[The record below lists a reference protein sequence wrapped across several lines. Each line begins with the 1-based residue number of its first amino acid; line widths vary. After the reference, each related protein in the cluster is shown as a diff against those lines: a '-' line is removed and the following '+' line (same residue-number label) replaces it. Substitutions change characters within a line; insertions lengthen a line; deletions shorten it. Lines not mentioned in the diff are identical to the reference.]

1 MGHYVFG
8 ECTRLTS
15 IEVQSDNSNYSSEN
29 GVLYNK
35 DKTIL
40 LIWPAGKTDSFI
52 IPSSV
57 ASIGDN
63 AFSGCRGLTSINIP
77 SSITDMGRY
86 AFYNCNELTSVT
98 IPSSVT
104 SIKDGTFA
112 GCSKLT
118 SINIPSSVTNIGNY
132 AFSFCIGLTS
142 IIIPSSVANIGEHA
156 FCDCSGLTSL
166 TIPSSVTNIGKC
178 AFANCTLK
186 PLLFYAKTPHN
197 YTYCF
202 NDLNRTSTIFAYS
215 SEINAIQNYW
225 HGTVVDIEIPYA
237 INIPIIYLCGV
248 SFNFVAYEHMSVT
261 LLSVKIGN
269 NNTPYKEIEPDENGL
284 YTVTGLDINTTYN
297 IEVTYQNANGEISSF
312 VKEIMTQNPTIPQIK
327 KIKTTQTT
335 ATIWVEAKSD
345 KTYTPKIRYEFNGK
359 NNNCIDNKITL
370 SNLIPGKSYPIK
382 IFADYNIT
390 LSKSATVMTNSLNP
404 AITLQKINPTSISLA
419 GSYTIDDA
427 HVSETG
433 FQEQYTGDLFTLTN
447 LDPNT
452 TYTVSYYVKTREGS
466 NETTSQTF
474 TTPALEL
481 TTLQPRCVSSS
492 CAIVAAST
500 NISEEETNV
509 GFQWKKYDAP
519 ASLKPNEGYSAIYD
533 GQLEGYIRN
542 LQPTSYYNVRAFY
555 KSAAGNYYYGA
566 WVTFDPSDFSYFEP
580 TVHTYAAEAVT
591 ANSARVK
598 GYVLA
603 GTDEIE
609 EQGFEYWPTGTDES
623 QAKSVRA
630 TKAET
635 ETDGIQ
641 TVFATGQVM
650 TAELRDLR
658 SATTYCL
665 RAFVKTAA
673 GKTYG
678 EEQTFTTPG
687 LPTDI
692 TEAATSTTTPT
703 VEGYYDLNGR
713 KFNAPQRGINIIRYS
728 NGTTRKIVVR

>member
-1 MGHYVFG
+1 MKAKRLLLLLFTVLYFG
-8 ECTRLTS
+8 TNISAIPVNINGIAYNISTSEKTAEVVGPSTYYKGDIVIPSSFDYEGENYTVTSIGENAFSFCSSLTS
-15 IEVQSDNSNYSSEN
+15 ITIPNSVIIIKRAAFLGCSS
-29 GVLYNK
+29 
-35 DKTIL
+35 
-40 LIWPAGKTDSFI
+40 
-52 IPSSV
+52 
-57 ASIGDN
+57 
-63 AFSGCRGLTSINIP
+63 LTSI
-77 SSITDMGRY
+77 
-86 AFYNCNELTSVT
+86 T
-98 IPSSVT
+98 IPNAVT
-104 SIKDGTFA
+104 SIKQIAFA
-112 GCSKLT
+112 SCSRLAT
-118 SINIPSSVTNIGNY
+118 ITIPNSVTD
-132 AFSFCIGLTS
+132 
-142 IIIPSSVANIGEHA
+142 IGEFA
-156 FCDCSGLTSL
+156 FNYCSNLKSIYLRNSKDLVSSGLTKNSFTGINGNCIL
-166 TIPSSVTNIGKC
+166 YIPVG
-178 AFANCTLK
+178 LK
-186 PLLFYAKTPHN
+186 
-197 YTYCF
+197 
-202 NDLNRTSTIFAYS
+202 D
-215 SEINAIQNYW
+215 
-225 HGTVVDIEIPYA
+225 
-237 INIPIIYLCGV
+237 
-248 SFNFVAYEHMSVT
+248 
-261 LLSVKIGN
+261 
-269 NNTPYKEIEPDENGL
+269 
-284 YTVTGLDINTTYN
+284 
-297 IEVTYQNANGEISSF
+297 
-312 VKEIMTQNPTIPQIK
+312 
-327 KIKTTQTT
+327 
-335 ATIWVEAKSD
+335 
-345 KTYTPKIRYEFNGK
+345 RYER
-359 NNNCIDNKITL
+359 
-370 SNLIPGKSYPIK
+370 SNLKQQFSKIEEMNFLIKSVESNGIPTPTGG
-382 IFADYNIT
+382 
-390 LSKSATVMTNSLNP
+390 LSLKGTCTEDFTHIA
-404 AITLQKINPTSISLA
+404 
-419 GSYTIDDA
+419 
-427 HVSETG
+427 ETG
-433 FQEQYTGDLFTLTN
+433 FEGFGTGDSIMIWSLEPGVLN
-447 LDPNT
+447 NIAYYAIADDG
-452 TYTVSYYVKTREGS
+452 YREDKIITV
-466 NETTSQTF
+466 

-492 CAIVAAST
+492 CAIVAATT

-555 KSAAGNYYYGA
+555 KSAAGNYYYGD

-630 TKAET
+630 AKAEA

-665 RAFVKTAA
+665 RAFVKTAT

-692 TEAATSTTTPT
+692 TDAATSTTAPT

-713 KFNAPQRGINIIRYS
+713 KFEAPQRGINIIRYS

>member
-1 MGHYVFG
+1 MENSFTVPDFVTDIGSGAFAGY
-8 ECTRLTS
+8 CNLT
-15 IEVQSDNSNYSSEN
+15 
-29 GVLYNK
+29 
-35 DKTIL
+35 TI
-40 LIWPAGKTDSFI
+40 IVPNT
-52 IPSSV
+52 V
-57 ASIGDN
+57 THIGDL
-63 AFSGCRGLTSINIP
+63 AFSGCSSLSSITIPNSITYIGRATFSGCNGLTSIILP
-77 SSITDMGRY
+77 SSITSIGES
-86 AFYNCNELTSVT
+86 AFSYCNGLTSVILPSSITSIGESAFSNCDNLTSVT
-98 IPSSVT
+98 IPNSVIQLGNYAF
-104 SIKDGTFA
+104 SQ
-112 GCSKLT
+112 CSKLT
-118 SINIPSSVTNIGNY
+118 SISLRNTKDLLSSGLSNSTFYGINTNCILYVPMGLKEKYEQSIHKQHFSQIEEMDFLIKSIEVNGN
-132 AFSFCIGLTS
+132 LTPTGCL
-142 IIIPSSVANIGEHA
+142 ILRGICTEDFANIIE
-156 FCDCSGLTSL
+156 SGFKNFGQEDS
-166 TIPSSVTNIGKC
+166 I
-178 AFANCTLK
+178 TLK
-186 PLLFYAKTPHN
+186 SLDPGKEFN
-197 YTYCF
+197 ITY
-202 NDLNRTSTIFAYS
+202 
-215 SEINAIQNYW
+215 
-225 HGTVVDIEIPYA
+225 YA
-237 INIPIIYLCGV
+237 I
-248 SFNFVAYEHMSVT
+248 
-261 LLSVKIGN
+261 
-269 NNTPYKEIEPDENGL
+269 
-284 YTVTGLDINTTYN
+284 
-297 IEVTYQNANGEISSF
+297 
-312 VKEIMTQNPTIPQIK
+312 
-327 KIKTTQTT
+327 
-335 ATIWVEAKSD
+335 SD
-345 KTYTPKIRYEFNGK
+345 DGYREEK
-359 NNNCIDNKITL
+359 TL
-370 SNLIPGKSYPIK
+370 S
-382 IFADYNIT
+382 
-390 LSKSATVMTNSLNP
+390 
-404 AITLQKINPTSISLA
+404 
-419 GSYTIDDA
+419 
-427 HVSETG
+427 
-433 FQEQYTGDLFTLTN
+433 
-447 LDPNT
+447 
-452 TYTVSYYVKTREGS
+452 
-466 NETTSQTF
+466 F

-492 CAIVAAST
+492 CAIVAATT

-533 GQLEGYIRN
+533 RQLEGYIRN

-630 TKAET
+630 AKAEA

-692 TEAATSTTTPT
+692 TDAATSTTAPT

-713 KFNAPQRGINIIRYS
+713 KFETPQRGINIIRYS